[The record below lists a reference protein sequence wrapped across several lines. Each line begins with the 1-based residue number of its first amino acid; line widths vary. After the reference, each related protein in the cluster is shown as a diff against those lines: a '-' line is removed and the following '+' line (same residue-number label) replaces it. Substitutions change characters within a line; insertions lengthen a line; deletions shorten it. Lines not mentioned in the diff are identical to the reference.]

1 MTASLDLFK
10 NPAYRKRAEE
20 IQQEFGQPQ
29 TNGHSLYEEL
39 KQLITMQGEWN
50 YEQQVRDFPHG
61 MAIPLL
67 GGATDLSKEMD
78 QWLGD
83 QVGRDNYVAFPE
95 CIGKYKERWN
105 WIHFRTADQAILFK
119 LTWV

>member
-1 MTASLDLFK
+1 MSLGLEIFK
-10 NPAYRKRAEE
+10 NPVFRQRAEE
-20 IQQEFGQPQ
+20 IQREFGQPQ
-29 TNGHSLYEEL
+29 TNGHSLYDEL

-50 YEQQVRDFPHG
+50 YEQQVKDFPHS
-61 MAIPLL
+61 MPIPLE
-67 GGATDLSKEMD
+67 GGSTSMSSDMAG
-78 QWLGD
+78 WLVGQIGD
-83 QVGRDNYVAFPE
+83 DNYIAFPE